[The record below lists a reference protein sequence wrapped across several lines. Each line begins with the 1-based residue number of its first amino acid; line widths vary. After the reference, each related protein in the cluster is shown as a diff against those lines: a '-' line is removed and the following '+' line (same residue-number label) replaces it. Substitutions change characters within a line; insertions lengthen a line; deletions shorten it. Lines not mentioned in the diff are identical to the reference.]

1 MDPVNDSLRARPDRI
16 CGSITSPDCVVVT
29 TLTTPSGTPDSRRMS
44 TKASIDSGVW
54 DEGLMTTVQPA
65 AMAGPISQV
74 PIAIGKFHA
83 APATSAHASST
94 RRSKG
99 PRR

>member
-1 MDPVNDSLRARPDRI
+1 
-16 CGSITSPDCVVVT
+16 
-29 TLTTPSGTPDSRRMS
+29 
-44 TKASIDSGVW
+44 
-54 DEGLMTTVQPA
+54 LMTTVQPA